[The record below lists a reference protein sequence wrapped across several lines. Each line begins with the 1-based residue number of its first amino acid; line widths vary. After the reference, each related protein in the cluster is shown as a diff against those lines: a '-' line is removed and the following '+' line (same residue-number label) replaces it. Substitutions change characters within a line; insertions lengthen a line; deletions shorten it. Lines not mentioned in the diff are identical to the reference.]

1 MSIDVLVVDDDDLM
15 RAGLRMI
22 LETADDIEVVGEAAD
37 GEQAV
42 EVATSC
48 RPHVVLMDIR
58 MPGVDGIQATRRITG
73 LGDEAPRVL
82 VLTTFELDEYVF
94 EALGSGASGFLL
106 KRTPPEELVAGI
118 RVVAG
123 GDSLL
128 SPSVTRRLVDEF
140 ARRPPL
146 DTAAAGALEALT
158 EREREVLGL
167 LARGLANPELAQ
179 RLYLSEA
186 TVKTHVKHILM
197 KLGVRSRVQA
207 VVLAYELGLVRPG
220 G

>member
-1 MSIDVLVVDDDDLM
+1 M
-15 RAGLRMI
+15 
-22 LETADDIEVVGEAAD
+22 
-37 GEQAV
+37 
-42 EVATSC
+42 
-48 RPHVVLMDIR
+48 
-58 MPGVDGIQATRRITG
+58 
-73 LGDEAPRVL
+73 L

-158 EREREVLGL
+158 ERERQVLGL
-167 LARGLANPELAQ
+167 VARGLANPELAQ

>member
-158 EREREVLGL
+158 ERERQVLGL
-167 LARGLANPELAQ
+167 VARGLANPELAQ

>member
-128 SPSVTRRLVDEF
+128 SPSATRRLVDEF

-158 EREREVLGL
+158 ERERQVLGL
-167 LARGLANPELAQ
+167 VAWGLANPELAQ